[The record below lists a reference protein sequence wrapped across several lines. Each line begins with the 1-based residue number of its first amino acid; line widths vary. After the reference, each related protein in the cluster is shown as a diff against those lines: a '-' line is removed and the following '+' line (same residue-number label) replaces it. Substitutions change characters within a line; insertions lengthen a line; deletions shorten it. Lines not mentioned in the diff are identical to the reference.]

1 MAKNG
6 FSMSNRVVPEEL
18 SASKQLTAADCGKVF
33 IVESTAA
40 DMTLS
45 LPSLASSENGW
56 HITVQT
62 VADPTNTKTVTITS
76 EDASAVFG
84 GVIMAP
90 ISGSPATLTDTEY
103 FKGAG
108 ATSITMVSGTDGNG
122 QGKGHMGSYMKFTA
136 CVMDDFTNVWAL
148 EGRIAYSG
156 SVGKVTPFLDA

>member
-18 SASKQLTAADCGKVF
+18 SESKQLTAADCGKVF

-62 VADPTNTKTVTITS
+62 VADPTNTKTVLITS
-76 EDASAVFG
+76 EDASAVYG
-84 GVIMAP
+84 GVSTSV
-90 ISGSPATLTDTEY
+90 ISGAAGDNPTSKY

-108 ATSITMVSGTDGNG
+108 GTSVTMVSGTDAGG
-122 QGKGHMGSYMKFTA
+122 QGKGFMGSYMKFTA
-136 CVMDDFTNVWAL
+136 CVMDNFTNVWAV
-148 EGRIAYSG
+148 EGRLAVSG
-156 SVGKVTPFLDA
+156 SDGMVTPFLDA